1 VVPDESPTPQEQQ
14 EEQQDEAR
22 PESSLLHWLAVAMFA
37 LPVVGILFHAFIY
50 ATVPPWS
57 NEYLRGTP
65 IKIVAAVSFVNL
77 VGNWFHYRRT
87 RMNLDIFARILTYLW
102 ILTIVLLVVHWKP

>member
-1 VVPDESPTPQEQQ
+1 VSDEPQATENEATDEVSPVTR
-14 EEQQDEAR
+14 A
-22 PESSLLHWLAVAMFA
+22 LAVVMFA
-37 LPVVGILFHAFIY
+37 LPVLGILFHAFIY

-57 NEYLRGTP
+57 GDYLHGTG

-77 VGNWFHYRRT
+77 VGNWLHYRKT

-102 ILTIVLLVVHWKP
+102 ILSIVLLVVHWKP